1 MLFSKSG
8 ARKFQGESMVKRS
21 RVRLFAAVAMV
32 FFPALAMAQAWP
44 TKSVKMV
51 VPFAP
56 GGATDVVARLLAQ
69 KLSEEWGQSVVVEN
83 RAGAGGN
90 IGGDAVAKSPP
101 DGYTLLMASGAIV
114 IAGPHMYKS
123 LPYDPARDLV
133 GITNVAT
140 GPQVIAVATD
150 VPAKDLREFIA
161 YAKANPKK
169 VNYGSAGIGAQTHL
183 AAENFADSAGIELT
197 HVPYKGES
205 AAITDLIGG
214 QIQLVTANLSAAL
227 AFIRDGKIRA
237 LAVTSRERNPALPDV
252 PAASEVLPGF
262 ENSGWFGLLAPAGTP
277 KEVIDKIYRDSAK
290 IVLSEEFRGRLA
302 QLGMTPVANSP
313 AEFSAA
319 NRKESARWERV
330 IRERGIE
337 VI

>member
-1 MLFSKSG
+1 MTQRLLRIAAALLAVLLPAAAG
-8 ARKFQGESMVKRS
+8 AQS
-21 RVRLFAAVAMV
+21 
-32 FFPALAMAQAWP
+32 WP
-44 TKSVKMV
+44 TKPVKMI
-51 VPFAP
+51 VPFAA

-69 KLSEEWGQSVVVEN
+69 KLTEEWGQSVVVEN

-133 GITNVAT
+133 AITNVAT
-140 GPQVIAVATD
+140 GPQVIAVGTG
-150 VPAKDLREFIA
+150 VPVKDLGELIA

-169 VNYGSAGIGAQTHL
+169 VNYGSAGIGSQTHL
-183 AAENFADSAGIELT
+183 AAENLAHAAGIELT

-205 AAITDLIGG
+205 AAITDLMGG
-214 QIQLVTANLSAAL
+214 QIQLVTANLSAAI
-227 AFIRDGKIRA
+227 AFVREGKIRA

-252 PAASEVLPGF
+252 PAAAEVLPGF

-277 KEVIDKIYRDSAK
+277 REVIEKVYRDSAK
-290 IVLSEEFRGRLA
+290 IALSEEFRAKLA
-302 QLGMTPVANSP
+302 QLGMVPVANTPSD
-313 AEFSAA
+313 FAA
-319 NRKESARWERV
+319 SNRRESARWERV
-330 IRERGIE
+330 IKERGI
-337 VI
+337 VVN